1 MLLQPKNITFVKRIR
16 QSPLKPLFNEYS
28 EESTKIQSNTR
39 VTKI

>member
-1 MLLQPKNITFVKRIR
+1 MLLQLKSFTFVKHIR
-16 QSPLKPLFNEYS
+16 QSPLNPLFNEYS